1 MGLQGF
7 ITWVVR
13 SGGGGVGECRSKA
26 HVSVLEIDAVSA
38 LASVAFTVSSQICG
52 NGFSHG

>member
-13 SGGGGVGECRSKA
+13 SGEGVGEHHSKA

-52 NGFSHG
+52 NGFSYG

>member
-1 MGLQGF
+1 MGSTEL
-7 ITWVVR
+7 
-13 SGGGGVGECRSKA
+13 GGVVGERRSKA